1 MNPFATRRIGL
12 TDVEV
17 TVLGLGG
24 TAYAGMYESVAD
36 DEAGKTVRGAFEAG
50 IRYFDTAPLYG
61 HGSSEIRL
69 GQALKHF
76 DRESYVISS
85 KVGRVLEPAQPSAI
99 ERDVFDNPMPY
110 RPVFDFT
117 EHGANRS
124 FHESLERLGT
134 TYLDIC
140 LVHDPDQ
147 SAAIILEDPHADVHV
162 AQVMRDTWP
171 ALAELRDKGSLR
183 AIGVGMNQWPML
195 RDFVET
201 GRFDCILL
209 AGRYTLLDQ
218 SSLDELLP
226 ACVRRNVSVIIGG
239 PFNSGILATGAV
251 PGAMYNYSPAS
262 EEVLERVRG
271 LQKVCDEFGV
281 DMRAAALQFPLAHP
295 AVATVI
301 PGARSVNEVR
311 ENIRLMTAAIPA
323 EFWAGLKTNEL
334 IRAESPVPQ

>member
-1 MNPFATRRIGL
+1 VNPFEMRRIGS

-24 TAYAGMYESVAD
+24 TAYAGMYESVGD
-36 DEAGKTVRGAFEAG
+36 DEAVKTIRQAFDSG

-61 HGSSEIRL
+61 HGSSEMRL
-69 GQALKHF
+69 GNALKAF
-76 DRESYVISS
+76 DRESLVISS
-85 KVGRVLEPAQPSAI
+85 KVGRVMEPAPVAAI
-99 ERDVFDNPMPY
+99 ERDVFDDPMPY

-117 EHGANRS
+117 RTGTERS
-124 FHESLERLGT
+124 FRESLERLQT

-147 SAAIILEDPHADVHV
+147 SAAIILEDPQADVHV

-171 ALAELRDKGSLR
+171 ALAELRDQGVVR

-201 GRFDCILL
+201 GKFDCILL

-218 SSLDELLP
+218 SSLDQLLP
-226 ACVRRNVSVIIGG
+226 ACERHNVSVIIGG
-239 PFNSGILATGAV
+239 PYNSGILATGAV

-262 EEVLERVRG
+262 DEILDRVRQ
-271 LQKVCDEFGV
+271 LQSVCQEFQV
-281 DMRAAALQFPLAHP
+281 EMRAAALQFPLAHR
-295 AVATVI
+295 AVAAVI
-301 PGARSVNEVR
+301 PGARSVGEVR
-311 ENIRLMTAAIPA
+311 ENVRLMSLPIPP
-323 EFWAGLKTNEL
+323 EFWTAVRDRNL
-334 IRAESPVPQ
+334 IRPEAPVPQ